1 MGVMAAAAP
10 ILYVDV
16 DGVLSLFCA
25 PGEPAPL
32 RPDTRGMIIDGIP
45 HLIAL
50 ENCARLKELAD
61 HFELVWATG
70 WEEKANDYLL
80 SVVGLEEELEV
91 IRFKTAKYDHQAHW
105 KLGALDAHAGN
116 RPVAWID
123 DALDD
128 ECRAWAYSRGA
139 PTLLVQTDFREGLA
153 DRHFA
158 QLVEFAR
165 SLSAQR
171 D

>member
-1 MGVMAAAAP
+1 MTGRLP
-10 ILYVDV
+10 TLYVDV

-25 PGEPAPL
+25 PGEPAPV
-32 RPDTRGMIIDGIP
+32 RPDTKGMIIDGIP

-50 ENCARLKELAD
+50 DNCARLKALAD

-80 SVVGLEEELEV
+80 SIVGLQSELEV
-91 IRFKTAKYDHQAHW
+91 IHFKTAKYDHQAHW
-105 KLGALDAHAGN
+105 KLGALDSHAGD

-128 ECRAWAYSRGA
+128 ECRAWASSRTA
-139 PTLLVQTDFREGLA
+139 PTLLVETDFREGLA
-153 DRHFA
+153 ERHCDE
-158 QLVEFAR
+158 LVAFAR
-165 SLSAQR
+165 GLAG
-171 D
+171 